1 MKTTSLISHE
11 LINPHKECIHDKIYR
26 GLLKIKRGSFRDI
39 AKVCGLRDEQVW
51 KRLSE
56 MVRKNLIR
64 ETGEM
69 KLCEVSNR
77 PVIIWE
83 IIE

>member
-1 MKTTSLISHE
+1 MKATSLISHE
-11 LINPHKECIHDKIYR
+11 LIKPHKDSLQDKIYQ
-26 GLLKIKRGSFRDI
+26 GLLKIKRGSFREI
-39 AKVCGLRDEQVW
+39 AKASGLEEGQVW

-64 ETGEM
+64 DTGEM

>member
-1 MKTTSLISHE
+1 MKATSIISHE
-11 LINPHKECIHDKIYR
+11 LIKPHKEYIHDKIYR

-39 AKVCGLRDEQVW
+39 AKVTGLEEGQVW
-51 KRLSE
+51 KRISE
-56 MVRKNLIR
+56 MVRKNMVR
-64 ETGEM
+64 DSGEM

-83 IIE
+83 VIE